1 MNFLL
6 FMKKHS
12 ITPHDI
18 FFTDES
24 IFTPSSY
31 INQSSK
37 IRISKKMQKYLKCR
51 NEKAINLVT
60 RPFHKKESGLMVSG
74 GICEQGL
81 GILVFHADN
90 VNSFSYK
97 QVLKFYHDDMSNF
110 PSKIFQQ
117 DGPRAHS
124 SKV

>member
-1 MNFLL
+1 
-6 FMKKHS
+6 
-12 ITPHDI
+12 
-18 FFTDES
+18 
-24 IFTPSSY
+24 
-31 INQSSK
+31 
-37 IRISKKMQKYLKCR
+37 MQKYLKYG
-51 NEKAINLVT
+51 NEKTINLVT

-81 GILVFHADN
+81 GNLVFHAGN

-117 DGPRAHS
+117 DGAKSPLF
-124 SKV
+124 